1 MGISEDNKLK
11 EEYLGVTRTRKCIQI
26 SFSHQLYSV
35 LHLEL
40 HSMEEYNPVL
50 LLLPSGD
57 RERSSV
63 LHSTPPS
70 GIQSIQRQ
78 KLKFVP
84 QNMRRF
90 AEQRPSAYASLP
102 QDRSAPQC
110 MRNSVKQCTGMNV
123 WSSSRLSMSHT
134 QRLSAPQSTRKT
146 VSTNGRAMVMIRC
159 GLRLL
164 ELARAIH
171 MKHVLMS
178 QSRKLSRS
186 PTLSAGI
193 FQNRSVWM
201 FPEKSVS
208 RFQTRFAQTSLY
220 KSAKMCQDRSAS
232 RFTKKCQTELAG
244 RFLRRSVKTQEVIL
258 MELLLITDLSLLM
271 PERTKSRSSLKKE

>member
-1 MGISEDNKLK
+1 MGSEDNKLK
-11 EEYLGVTRTRKCIQI
+11 EEHLATTRTRKCILT
-26 SFSHQLYSV
+26 SFSHQHYSV
-35 LHLEL
+35 WQVEL
-40 HSMEEYNPVL
+40 HSMEEYNTVQ

-63 LHSTPPS
+63 LQSTPPS
-70 GIQSIQRQ
+70 GTQSIQRQ

-90 AEQRPSAYASLP
+90 AEQRPSVYASQP

-123 WSSSRLSMSHT
+123 WSNSRLSMSPT
-134 QRLSAPQSTRKT
+134 QRLSAPQSTGKT
-146 VSTNGRAMVMIRC
+146 VSTNGRAMAMIRC
-159 GLRLL
+159 GLQLL

-171 MKHVLMS
+171 MKHVLMCPS
-178 QSRKLSRS
+178 QKLSRS
-186 PTLSAGI
+186 PSLFAGI

-201 FPEKSVS
+201 FPDKSVC

-220 KSAKMCQDRSAS
+220 KSAKMCQDRHAS
-232 RFTKKCQTELAG
+232 RFTKKCQRELAG
-244 RFLRRSVKTQEVIL
+244 RFLRRSAKTQEVIL
-258 MELLLITDLSLLM
+258 MELLLVTDLSLLM
-271 PERTKSRSSLKKE
+271 PERTKSRSSLNKE